1 MVFYKILVEKCLD
14 KRNELNLSQ
23 EELVERTGLDLNTI
37 NLFESGSEKITVEAF
52 LKIIDNLKVELT
64 AHSL

>member
-14 KRNELNLSQ
+14 KRNELKLSS
-23 EELVERTGLDLNTI
+23 EELVERTGLDLETI
-37 NLFESGSEKITVEAF
+37 QLFESGSEKISVEAF
-52 LKIIDNLKVELT
+52 LKIIDNLKIELS